1 MASNFFVR
9 TYNNRENII
18 NNERIFINNPVI
30 FKGLGMAPVIVVGR
44 TFDDA
49 LIIGLAVFILLVITR
64 VGAALVNMVINTKF
78 RGPLYVLSAGA
89 SYVVMFFVLTRLF
102 GISELLHFHLYLPVL
117 VMDPIIIK
125 RYERKTREPI
135 LKALTKGIR
144 TALGFAL
151 AIIVVGTIRELLA
164 FGTVNDIVL
173 MTEPIFP
180 LARLVSGGF
189 IVTGIVAAVWKY
201 TVVLFWKI
209 IVRGRKHSV

>member
-9 TYNNRENII
+9 TYNNRQDII

-30 FKGLGMAPVIVVGR
+30 FKGLGLAPVIVAGR

-49 LIIGLAVFILLVITR
+49 VVIALAVFILLVLTR
-64 VGAALVNMVINTKF
+64 VSAAVLNVVIKTKF
-78 RGPLYVLSAGA
+78 RALLYVLSAGV
-89 SYVVMFFVLTRLF
+89 SYIFMFFVLTRLF
-102 GISELLHFHLYLPVL
+102 GIAELLHFHLYIPVL

-135 LKALTKGIR
+135 PKSITKGIK

-151 AIIVVGTIRELLA
+151 TIIVIGTIREFLA
-164 FGTVNDIVL
+164 FGTVNEVVL
-173 MTEPIFP
+173 ISTPIFP

-189 IVTGIVAAVWKY
+189 IVTGIVAALWKY
-201 TVVLFWKI
+201 IVVLFWKI
-209 IVRGRKHSV
+209 IIRGTKHSV